1 MRRHGFTLIELL
13 VVVAIIALLIAILLP
28 SLSKARDTAKRITC
42 MANLRQIGTTVVM
55 YAGDNKQSLPGPS
68 TYGQFVGYGHP
79 YTGVSGYVAPY
90 IGLPRI
96 SSTMRINPIFV
107 CPGFER
113 LAPLEKPQRFWLPY
127 VADGRD
133 SQNRNILGSTSASN
147 PQPPAKIVD
156 IKHAANVQL
165 LREVDE
171 LIQTNVWSP
180 TVVTVAYEPMHG
192 FNGGEAIRNWVYVD
206 GHVDVVIGDDW

>member
-55 YAGDNKQSLPGPS
+55 YAGDYKQSLPGPS
-68 TYGQFVGYGHP
+68 SYGQFVGYGHP

-90 IGLPRI
+90 MGLPRI

-133 SQNRNILGSTSASN
+133 SQNKTILGSSSR
-147 PQPPAKIVD
+147 PPAKIVD
-156 IKHAANVQL
+156 IKHADSVHI
-165 LREVDE
+165 LREVDKLNE
-171 LIQTNVWSP
+171 TNTWVASL
-180 TVVTVAYEPMHG
+180 VTVAYEPMHG
-192 FNGGEAIRNWVYVD
+192 FNIDDPIRNWLYVD
-206 GHVDVVIGDDW
+206 GHVDVVFGN